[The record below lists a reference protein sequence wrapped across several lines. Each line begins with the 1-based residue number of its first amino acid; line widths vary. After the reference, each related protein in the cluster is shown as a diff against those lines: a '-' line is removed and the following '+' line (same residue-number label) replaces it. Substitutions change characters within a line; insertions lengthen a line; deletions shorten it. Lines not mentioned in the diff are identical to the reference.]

1 MGLRGKFMA
10 YQQSVMIRHVIE
22 EDIDITNANI
32 KVSLRSS
39 GKYEFK
45 K

>member
-10 YQQSVMIRHVIE
+10 YQWSVVIGHVIE
-22 EDIDITNANI
+22 EDIDIANANI
-32 KVSLRSS
+32 KVFLRAS
-39 GKYEFK
+39 GKYKFK

>member
-22 EDIDITNANI
+22 EDIDISQC
-32 KVSLRSS
+32 KCKSVSQILR
-39 GKYEFK
+39 EI
-45 K
+45 